1 MMLGVPWYSW
11 SCDSRCWVYLGTAE
25 AVIHDVGCTL
35 VQLKLWFMMLGVPRY
50 SRSCDSCRCV
60 TLVQLKL
67 WFMSLGYLGTAEAV
81 IHVVGLPWYS
91 WSCDS
96 CRWVTLVQLKLIHD
110 VGLLWYSWSCDSC
123 RWVTLVQ
130 LKLWFMSL
138 GVPGYT
144 WHFTVICVHM
154 KLNDLTFPLC
164 DSWCWVCL
172 NTPGSLYQLVH
183 SNPEQCCAETWCF
196 LFTVEEFQFS
206 WIQLNESNPQA
217 TQGLM
222 RSELLHYCIKSFISF
237 FHRLYSNLLAG
248 INPAHEKKKNL
259 FKFSFFFGILNFSI
273 SPLQHTYFWLNTEKE
288 RKKHFHPM
296 WTDLF
301 SASSLSI
308 RFQSRL
314 TSDSCSC
321 SKAFSNSTFSRRN
334 CTTTQDQLYAHQKHS
349 FLQAICCSF
358 IKWFLPVK
366 SKSFWYC

>member
-11 SCDSRCWVYLGTAE
+11 SCDSRCWIYLGTAE
-25 AVIHDVGCTL
+25 AVIHDVGCTP
-35 VQLKLWFMMLGVPRY
+35 VQLKLWFMMLGVPWY
-50 SRSCDSCRCV
+50 SWSCDSWCWVYHGTAEAVIHVVALPWYSWSCDSCRWV

-67 WFMSLGYLGTAEAV
+67 WFMSLGHLGTAEAV

-110 VGLLWYSWSCDSC
+110 VGLPWYSWSCDSC

-217 TQGLM
+217 TPGLM

-237 FHRLYSNLLAG
+237 FHRLYSNLLAE
-248 INPAHEKKKNL
+248 INPAHENI
-259 FKFSFFFGILNFSI
+259 FFSVQILNFFW
-273 SPLQHTYFWLNTEKE
+273 HT
-288 RKKHFHPM
+288 
-296 WTDLF
+296 
-301 SASSLSI
+301 
-308 RFQSRL
+308 
-314 TSDSCSC
+314 
-321 SKAFSNSTFSRRN
+321 
-334 CTTTQDQLYAHQKHS
+334 
-349 FLQAICCSF
+349 
-358 IKWFLPVK
+358 
-366 SKSFWYC
+366 